1 MPLYLYVFIIAV
13 IHKKE
18 KEKKIMGI
26 KKELLVTKSGDAIS
40 VTLHGTG
47 LDLLELF
54 AAAATG
60 ILKTKVPVEA
70 LHNII
75 DIAPYDGNADEI
87 EKALSKA
94 LSMAK
99 FKDADDIDLGEGV
112 VAITKE
118 RLEELGRKILEER
131 IKKTDDFFE
140 HKGIDKDKADIV
152 TLLKIND
159 VAVVMD
165 TVEKITNALFEQED
179 ASNESDE
186 RPS

>member
-1 MPLYLYVFIIAV
+1 
-13 IHKKE
+13 
-18 KEKKIMGI
+18 MGI

-75 DIAPYDGNADEI
+75 DIVPYDGNVDEI
-87 EKALSKA
+87 EKALSRA

-99 FKDADDIDLGEGV
+99 FKDDDIDLGEGKV
-112 VAITKE
+112 TITKKKM
-118 RLEELGRKILEER
+118 EELGRKILEER

-179 ASNESDE
+179 ASDE

>member
-1 MPLYLYVFIIAV
+1 
-13 IHKKE
+13 
-18 KEKKIMGI
+18 MGD
-26 KKELLVTKSGDAIS
+26 KKELLVTKSGNGIS
-40 VTLHGTG
+40 VTLNGTG

-75 DIAPYDGNADEI
+75 DIVPYDGNVDEI
-87 EKALSKA
+87 EKALSRA

-99 FKDADDIDLGEGV
+99 FKDDDDIDLGEGKV
-112 VAITKE
+112 TITKKKM
-118 RLEELGRKILEER
+118 EELGRKILEER
-131 IKKTDDFFE
+131 IKKVDDFFE
-140 HKGIDKDKADIV
+140 HKGLDEDKAEVV

-165 TVEKITNALFEQED
+165 TVEKLTNALFEEED

>member
-1 MPLYLYVFIIAV
+1 
-13 IHKKE
+13 
-18 KEKKIMGI
+18 MGI
-26 KKELLVTKSGDAIS
+26 KKELLVTKSGNGIS
-40 VTLHGTG
+40 VTLNGTG

-75 DIAPYDGNADEI
+75 DIVPYDGNVDEI
-87 EKALSKA
+87 EKALSRA

-99 FKDADDIDLGEGV
+99 FKDDDIDLGEGKV
-112 VAITKE
+112 TITKKKM
-118 RLEELGRKILEER
+118 EELGRKILEER

-152 TLLKIND
+152 KILKIND

>member
-1 MPLYLYVFIIAV
+1 
-13 IHKKE
+13 
-18 KEKKIMGI
+18 MGN
-26 KKELLVTKSGDAIS
+26 KKELLVAKSGDAIS
-40 VTLHGTG
+40 VTLNGTG

-75 DIAPYDGNADEI
+75 DIVPYDGNADEI

-94 LSMAK
+94 LSIAK
-99 FKDADDIDLGEGV
+99 FKDDFNDDEDADDIDLGEGE
-112 VAITKE
+112 VAVTKE
-118 RLEELGRKILEER
+118 RMEELGRKILEER
-131 IKKTDDFFE
+131 IKKVDDFTE
-140 HKGIDKDKADIV
+140 HKGLDKDKSEMI
-152 TLLKIND
+152 TLLKMND

-165 TVEKITNALFEQED
+165 TIAKLTEALFEQED
-179 ASNESDE
+179 ASDD

>member
-1 MPLYLYVFIIAV
+1 
-13 IHKKE
+13 
-18 KEKKIMGI
+18 MGD
-26 KKELLVTKSGDAIS
+26 KKELLVTKSGNGIS
-40 VTLHGTG
+40 VTLNGTG

-75 DIAPYDGNADEI
+75 DIVPYDGNADEI

-99 FKDADDIDLGEGV
+99 FKDDDKDADDIELGEGEV
-112 VAITKE
+112 TVTKE
-118 RLEELGRKILEER
+118 RMEELGHKILEER
-131 IKKTDDFFE
+131 IKKIDDFTE
-140 HKGIDKDKADIV
+140 HKGLDEDKAEMI

-165 TVEKITNALFEQED
+165 TVEKLTNALFEEEN
-179 ASNESDE
+179 ASDESDE
-186 RPS
+186 RPN

>member
-1 MPLYLYVFIIAV
+1 
-13 IHKKE
+13 
-18 KEKKIMGI
+18 MGD
-26 KKELLVTKSGDAIS
+26 KKELFVTKSGNGIS
-40 VTLHGTG
+40 VTLNGTG

-75 DIAPYDGNADEI
+75 DIVPYDGNADEI

-99 FKDADDIDLGEGV
+99 FKDDFNDDEDADDIDLGEGK
-112 VAITKE
+112 VAITRE
-118 RLEELGRKILEER
+118 RMEELGRKILEER
-131 IKKTDDFFE
+131 IKKADDFFE
-140 HKGIDKDKADIV
+140 HKDLDKDKADIV

-159 VAVVMD
+159 AAVVAY
-165 TVEKITNALFEQED
+165 TVEKLTNALFEQED

>member
-1 MPLYLYVFIIAV
+1 
-13 IHKKE
+13 
-18 KEKKIMGI
+18 MGD

-40 VTLHGTG
+40 VTLNVTG

-70 LHNII
+70 LHRII
-75 DIAPYDGNADEI
+75 DIAPYDGNAAKI
-87 EKALSKA
+87 EKALS
-94 LSMAK
+94 MAE
-99 FKDADDIDLGEGV
+99 FKGDFHDDKDVDDIDLGEGE

-118 RLEELGRKILEER
+118 RMEELGHKILEER
-131 IKKTDDFFE
+131 IKKVDDFFE
-140 HKGIDKDKADIV
+140 HKGLDEDKAEMI

-165 TVEKITNALFEQED
+165 TVEKLTNALFEEED
-179 ASNESDE
+179 ASDE